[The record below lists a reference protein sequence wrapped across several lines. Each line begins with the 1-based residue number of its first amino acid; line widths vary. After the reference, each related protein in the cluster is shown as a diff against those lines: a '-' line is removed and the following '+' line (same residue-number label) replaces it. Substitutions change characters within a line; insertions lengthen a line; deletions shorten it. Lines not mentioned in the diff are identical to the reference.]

1 MSPEK
6 SSLWTW
12 AELSDA
18 LAIEEAEGPEIQGVG
33 IDSRIIEPG
42 ALFVALSGEA
52 RPQFNVLED
61 SGRDG
66 HDFIASAVRQG
77 ATAVLAHRNHGLDL
91 PTLRCRDTLAGLWD
105 LARYRRAQINGIVVA
120 VTGSSGKTT
129 LKSFLAQALECD
141 ASEGSLN
148 NHIGVPLSIA
158 RTSRHVAKAVY
169 EIGTNHPGEIA
180 PLSTL
185 ARPNIAFVLNVL
197 NAHIG
202 NFRSLEALREEKLS
216 IGEGVE
222 PDGSLIVHEDLI
234 VAARARFPTLE
245 IRSYGQSAVA
255 DYRYEMVDIDH
266 VRISTLRELARIP
279 GGGEHRAATLCAT
292 AAVLD
297 MAGEGAEKLHMI
309 SAELPPGRGRTFD
322 VKGIRI
328 IDESYNANP
337 ESMRKCLEHLS
348 HQQAGR
354 RVAIVGEMA
363 ELGDQTAELHATLA
377 KELGALDGV
386 ISVGNAMNSHAYE
399 LLDARVKWGAF
410 EDISGLVSF
419 CVDNLEPDDVVLVKG
434 SNTVFWTRN
443 FVPELVKALDE

>member
-18 LAIEEAEGPEIQGVG
+18 LSIDQAEGPEIQGVG
-33 IDSRIIEPG
+33 IDSRIIEPR

-52 RPQFNVLED
+52 RPEFNVLED

-77 ATAVLAHRNHGLDL
+77 AAAVLAHRKHGLDV
-91 PTLRCRDTLAGLWD
+91 PTLRCGDTLAGLWD
-105 LARYRRAQINGIVVA
+105 LARYRRAQIDGIVVA

-141 ASEGSLN
+141 VSEGSLN

-185 ARPNIAFVLNVL
+185 ARPNIACVLNVL

-202 NFRSLEALREEKLS
+202 NFRSLDALLEEKLS

-222 PDGSLIVHEDLI
+222 PDGRLIVHEDLI
-234 VAARARFPTLE
+234 VGARSRFPTLK
-245 IRSYGQSAVA
+245 IRSYGQSTVA
-255 DYRYEMVDIDH
+255 DYRYEMVDIDQ
-266 VRISTLRELARIP
+266 VLISTLREPVRIP

-292 AAVLD
+292 AGVLD
-297 MAGEGAEKLHMI
+297 MAGESAEKLHMI

-348 HQQAGR
+348 HQRARR

-363 ELGDQTAELHATLA
+363 ELGDQTAELHATLV
-377 KELGALDGV
+377 KELDALDGV

-410 EDISGLVSF
+410 EDIRGLVSF
-419 CVDNLEPDDVVLVKG
+419 CVDNLEADDVVLVKG